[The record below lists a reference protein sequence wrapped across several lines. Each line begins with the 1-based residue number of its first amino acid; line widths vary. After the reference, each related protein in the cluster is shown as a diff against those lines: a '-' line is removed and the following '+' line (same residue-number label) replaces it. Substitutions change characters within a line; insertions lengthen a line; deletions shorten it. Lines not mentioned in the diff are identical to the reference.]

1 MKHLSRD
8 KLAKYHRFN
17 YMPRFYKED
26 KEVFEHRVSEIK
38 RQLDNDVAFEDVSSK
53 VGTPKRKR
61 ISHKGLLALGAMV
74 GFLAVILFMP
84 IGVYTTALL
93 FVFAFA
99 FVKLSKK

>member
-8 KLAKYHRFN
+8 TLAKYHRFN

-38 RQLDNDVAFEDVSSK
+38 RQLDNNVAFEDVSSK
-53 VGTPKRKR
+53 VEIPKRR
-61 ISHKGLLALGAMV
+61 GINQKGVLALGAIV
-74 GFLAVILFMP
+74 GFLSIIIFMP
-84 IGVYTTALL
+84 IDVYTTALL